1 MSQKEAISYWKKT
14 AEETRVAARDN
25 YAGAHADWSF
35 FLWHLAI
42 EKALKGL
49 IIKKGD
55 VPLPIHNLVQLA
67 KSASMSI
74 TAEQKAELKEITSYA
89 IDARYDDYKRNFY
102 KKVSDRKYA
111 EKWQFLC
118 GEIYLWLIKQF

>member
-14 AEETRVAARDN
+14 SAETRAAARDN
-25 YAGAHADWSF
+25 YVGTHADWSF
-35 FLWHLAI
+35 FFWHLAI

-49 IIKKGD
+49 IIKRGD

-67 KSASMSI
+67 KSACIRI
-74 TAEQKAELKEITSYA
+74 TAQRKAELKEITSYA

-111 EKWQFLC
+111 KKWQLLC
-118 GEIYLWLIKQF
+118 EEIYLWLIKQY